1 MLETWGFRRLLGK
14 HSEKGARLLSYELL
28 VWVNGKEKDHT
39 MIRSLES
46 EKTPLV
52 LFHVINTLVL
62 HVCWNKTHKHVAD
75 SNERDMQCDAMDA
88 AGRFY
93 GPNTWRVMSTVVCLC
108 TYLPYTY
115 LPAYH
120 PTTCAYY

>member
-1 MLETWGFRRLLGK
+1 MIVCLFWKLCPFSVEALWWRRGCCEQK
-14 HSEKGARLLSYELL
+14 VS
-28 VWVNGKEKDHT
+28 
-39 MIRSLES
+39 
-46 EKTPLV
+46 
-52 LFHVINTLVL
+52 
-62 HVCWNKTHKHVAD
+62 AD